1 MKLIVR
7 QGGDEREVSIE
18 RDGAKSIVAVDGSS
32 LEVEVRRL
40 GGGVR
45 SLLWEGAHHEVSV
58 RHLGDDRYEVSGAFG
73 TEIVEVLDPLPHL
86 AATAH
91 EAQAGTGRQRVIA
104 YMPGRVVKVL
114 VSEGESVAA
123 GQGVVVLEAMKME
136 NEIQAERDGVVGK
149 LFVSEGQAVEG
160 GDDLYELE

>member
-7 QGGDEREVSIE
+7 QGGDEREVLIE
-18 RDGAKSIVAVDGSS
+18 RDGAKSTVAVDGSS

-40 GGGVR
+40 QGGVR
-45 SLLWEGAHHEVSV
+45 SLLWDGAHHEVSV
-58 RHLGDDRYEVSGAFG
+58 RHLGDDRYEVSSSFG
-73 TEIVEVLDPLPHL
+73 TEIVEVLDPLTHL

-91 EAQAGTGRQRVIA
+91 EAQAGAGRERVTA

-114 VSEGESVAA
+114 VAEGESVGA

-136 NEIQAERDGVVGK
+136 NEIQAERDGVVRK
-149 LFVSEGQAVEG
+149 LFVAEGEAVEG